1 MTGGQQAERR
11 QARRPI
17 CSYTIRSPPAFLP
30 LPLPKRT
37 KSSAR
42 WLAEHA
48 ADPYVKRAHEEGWRS
63 RAAFKLEEIQRTDRI
78 LRPGMTV
85 VDLGA
90 APGGWSQ
97 FVARTLPGKCRVIAL
112 DILEM
117 PALPGVEFIHG
128 DFNEEAVLARLRDA
142 LGGSKADLVMSDMAP
157 NMMGIADVDHDR
169 SMHLVDL
176 AMDFVAHSLRPGGDL
191 LMKVFQGRE
200 FQPLILR
207 LRREFESVK
216 LRKPKASRSR
226 SAELYVLARGY
237 RLV

>member
-1 MTGGQQAERR
+1 MPR
-11 QARRPI
+11 
-17 CSYTIRSPPAFLP
+17 
-30 LPLPKRT
+30 RT

-63 RAAFKLEEIQRTDRI
+63 RAAFKLEEIERTDRL

-97 FVARTLPGKCRVIAL
+97 FAARKLAGKGRVIAL
-112 DILEM
+112 DILDM
-117 PALPGVEFIHG
+117 PAIAGVEFIQG
-128 DFNEEAVLARLRDA
+128 DFTEEAVLAKLQA
-142 LGGSKADLVMSDMAP
+142 SLGGEKVDLVMSDMAP

-176 AMDFVAHSLRPGGDL
+176 VVDFAARELRPGGDL

-200 FQPLILR
+200 FQQLVTR

-216 LRKPKASRSR
+216 LRKPKASRAR
-226 SAELYVLARGY
+226 SAEVYVLARGY
-237 RLV
+237 RFV

>member
-1 MTGGQQAERR
+1 MTR
-11 QARRPI
+11 
-17 CSYTIRSPPAFLP
+17 
-30 LPLPKRT
+30 RT

-63 RAAFKLEEIQRTDRI
+63 RAAFKLEEIERTDHL

-97 FVARTLPGKCRVIAL
+97 FAARRLAGKGRVIAL

-117 PALPGVEFIHG
+117 PAIAGVEFIHG
-128 DFNEEAVLARLRDA
+128 DFTDESVLTRLQAA
-142 LGGSKADLVMSDMAP
+142 LGGGKVDLVMSDMAP
-157 NMMGIADVDHDR
+157 NMIGIADVDHDR

-176 AMDFVAHSLRPGGDL
+176 ALDFVARELRPGGDL

-200 FQPLILR
+200 FQPLVAR

-216 LRKPKASRSR
+216 LRKPKASRAR
-226 SAELYVLARGY
+226 SAEVYVLARGY
-237 RLV
+237 RFV

>member
-1 MTGGQQAERR
+1 MAK
-11 QARRPI
+11 
-17 CSYTIRSPPAFLP
+17 RS
-30 LPLPKRT
+30 

-63 RAAFKLEEIQRTDRI
+63 RAAFKLEEISKAER
-78 LRPGMTV
+78 LLKPGITV

-97 FVARTLPGKCRVIAL
+97 YVARVLGGKGRVIAL
-112 DILEM
+112 DVLEM
-117 PALPGVEFIHG
+117 PSLPGVEFIQG
-128 DFNEEAVLARLRDA
+128 DFSEDAVLERLQA
-142 LGGSKADLVMSDMAP
+142 TLGGDKVDLVMSDMAP

-169 SMHLVDL
+169 SMQLVEL
-176 AMDFVAHSLRPGGDL
+176 AEEFAAQALRPGGDL
-191 LMKVFQGRE
+191 LIKVFQGRGFE
-200 FQPLILR
+200 PLVTR
-207 LRREFESVK
+207 LRKSYETVK

-226 SAELYVLARGY
+226 SPEVYVLARGY

>member
-1 MTGGQQAERR
+1 M
-11 QARRPI
+11 
-17 CSYTIRSPPAFLP
+17 
-30 LPLPKRT
+30 PKRS

-63 RAAFKLEEIQRTDRI
+63 RAAFKLEEIQKSDR
-78 LRPGMTV
+78 LLKPGMTV

-97 FVARTLPGKCRVIAL
+97 YAARRLDGKGRVIAL
-112 DILEM
+112 DVLDM
-117 PALPGVEFIHG
+117 PAIPGVEFIQG
-128 DFNEEAVLARLRDA
+128 DFNDESVLGQLNAL
-142 LGGSKADLVMSDMAP
+142 LGGARVDLVMSDMAP

-169 SMHLVDL
+169 SMQLVEL
-176 AMDFVAHSLRPGGDL
+176 AEEFAAQALRPGGDL
-191 LMKVFQGRE
+191 LMKVFQGRG
-200 FQPLILR
+200 FQPLVAR
-207 LRREFESVK
+207 LRKSYETVK

-226 SAELYVLARGY
+226 SPEVYVLARGY

>member
-1 MTGGQQAERR
+1 MA
-11 QARRPI
+11 
-17 CSYTIRSPPAFLP
+17 
-30 LPLPKRT
+30 KRT

-78 LRPGMTV
+78 LKPGMTV

-97 FVARTLPGKCRVIAL
+97 FAARTLAGKGRVIAL
-112 DILEM
+112 DVLEM
-117 PALPGVEFIHG
+117 PALPGVEFIQG
-128 DFNEEAVLARLRDA
+128 DFNDEAVLARLRDT
-142 LGGSKADLVMSDMAP
+142 LGGEKADLVMSDMAP

-176 AMDFVAHSLRPGGDL
+176 TVDFAAHALRPGGDL
-191 LMKVFQGRE
+191 LMKVFQGRD
-200 FQPLILR
+200 FQPLIIR
-207 LRREFESVK
+207 LRKQFETVK
-216 LRKPKASRSR
+216 LRKPKASRAR
-226 SAELYVLARGY
+226 SAEVYVLARGY

>member
-1 MTGGQQAERR
+1 M
-11 QARRPI
+11 
-17 CSYTIRSPPAFLP
+17 
-30 LPLPKRT
+30 PKRS

-63 RAAFKLEEIQRTDRI
+63 RAAFKLEEIQKSDR
-78 LRPGMTV
+78 LLKPGMTV

-97 FVARTLPGKCRVIAL
+97 YAARRLDGKGRVIAL
-112 DILEM
+112 DVLEM
-117 PALPGVEFIHG
+117 PAIPGVEFIQG
-128 DFNEEAVLARLRDA
+128 DFSDEAVLGRLNA
-142 LGGSKADLVMSDMAP
+142 LLGGTKVDLVMSDMAP

-169 SMHLVDL
+169 SMLLVEL
-176 AMDFVAHSLRPGGDL
+176 AEEFAAQALRPGGDL

-200 FQPLILR
+200 FQPLVAR
-207 LRREFESVK
+207 LRKQFETVK
-216 LRKPKASRSR
+216 LRKPKASRAR
-226 SAELYVLARGY
+226 SPEVYVLARGY

>member
-1 MTGGQQAERR
+1 M
-11 QARRPI
+11 
-17 CSYTIRSPPAFLP
+17 SKRS
-30 LPLPKRT
+30 

-63 RAAFKLEEIQRTDRI
+63 RAAFKLEEIQKSDRL
-78 LRPGMTV
+78 LRPGMTI

-97 FVARTLPGKCRVIAL
+97 YAARTLGGKGRIVAL

-117 PALPGVEFIHG
+117 PGIAGVEFLQG
-128 DFNEEAVLARLRDA
+128 DFNEDATLARLMEL
-142 LGGSKADLVMSDMAP
+142 LGGGKVHLVMSDMAP

-169 SMHLVDL
+169 SMNLVEL
-176 AMDFVAHSLRPGGDL
+176 AVDFAAKTLAPGGDFL
-191 LMKVFQGRE
+191 SKVFQGRG
-200 FQPLILR
+200 FHPLVTQLR
-207 LRREFESVK
+207 KQFETVK
-216 LRKPKASRSR
+216 LRKPNASRAR
-226 SAELYVLARGY
+226 SAEVYVLARGY

>member
-1 MTGGQQAERR
+1 V
-11 QARRPI
+11 
-17 CSYTIRSPPAFLP
+17 
-30 LPLPKRT
+30 PKRS

-63 RAAFKLEEIQRTDRI
+63 RAAFKLEEINRAERLI
-78 LRPGMTV
+78 RPGMTI

-97 FVARTLPGKCRVIAL
+97 YAARVQGGRGRVIAL
-112 DILEM
+112 DTLEM
-117 PALPGVEFIHG
+117 PALPGVEFIQG
-128 DFNEEAVLARLRDA
+128 DFGDEAVLERLRGL
-142 LGGSKADLVMSDMAP
+142 LGGDQVDLVLSDMAP

-176 AMDFVAHSLRPGGDL
+176 AVEFAAQALRPGGDL

-200 FQPLILR
+200 FQPLVAR
-207 LRREFESVK
+207 LREQYETVK
-216 LRKPKASRSR
+216 LRKPKASRAR
-226 SAELYVLARGY
+226 SPEVYVLARGY